1 MGYKEEITRAMSLL
15 AGDART
21 VFMGQAVA
29 WPGTYMTQTL
39 AGVPPE
45 RLIELPVA
53 EEMQMGMAT
62 GLALAGHVP
71 VCIYPRFN
79 FMLLAVNQIVNHLD
93 KLPLISG
100 YRPKVIIRVGIGTT
114 RPIHPQA
121 QHVGDFT
128 EAFKLMCRTIE
139 VVRLADERYI
149 VPAYERAL
157 KREDGCSTML
167 VEYGDRYLP

>member
-1 MGYKEEITRAMSLL
+1 MDYKEEITRAMSLL
-15 AGDART
+15 ASDART
-21 VFMGQAVA
+21 LFIGQAVA
-29 WPGTYMTQTL
+29 CPGTYMTQTL
-39 AGVPPE
+39 SGVPPE

-62 GLALAGHVP
+62 GLALAGQVP

-100 YRPKVIIRVGIGTT
+100 YRPKVIIRVGIGTS
-114 RPIHPQA
+114 RPLDPQA
-121 QHVGDFT
+121 QHRGDFT
-128 EAFKLMCRTIE
+128 DAFRAMCRTIE
-139 VVRLADERYI
+139 VVRLEDERYI